1 MNRISEYLDAL
12 VLRMKRRALLGGVRF
27 IRAYSNE
34 RMEHPV
40 RGFIAVVGVT
50 NARQSQAFVGE
61 HLTSSLSGE
70 RCRATAEIRVYAP
83 AGGNGAGLSA
93 CVFELM
99 NALRE
104 EDSEGLL
111 SDISAGSIEFDQNSS
126 VVYRR
131 LSFSMDFCV
140 CGEGEYE

>member
-50 NARQSQAFVGE
+50 NAR
-61 HLTSSLSGE
+61 H
-70 RCRATAEIRVYAP
+70 
-83 AGGNGAGLSA
+83 
-93 CVFELM
+93 
-99 NALRE
+99 
-104 EDSEGLL
+104 
-111 SDISAGSIEFDQNSS
+111 
-126 VVYRR
+126 R
-131 LSFSMDFCV
+131 LSS
-140 CGEGEYE
+140 GNI